1 MRVCGSEGVVV
12 RVCSSGSEGVVVRVC
27 VVVCMVVWM
36 CCSDGV
42 W

>member
-1 MRVCGSEGVVV
+1 M
-12 RVCSSGSEGVVVRVC
+12 RVCSSGSEGVVVSVC
-27 VVVCMVVWM
+27 VVVCMVVRV